1 MNRAKAWQETVTFPT
16 YGVGAPDRN
25 PMFLE
30 KRVYQGSSG
39 AVYPFPVIDKI
50 ENQKHDQAW
59 DTVFLEN
66 DYLKVMILPQL
77 GGRVQMLLDKTNN
90 YHCVYYQ
97 HVIKPALVGL
107 VGPWISGGIEFNW
120 PQHHRPT
127 TYMPVD
133 FRISENADG
142 SATVWISEIDRMYG
156 TKVLAGFTLHPDK
169 AYLQIDARLY
179 NRTPL
184 PQTFLW
190 WANPACHVDENHQ
203 SVFPP
208 DVHAVMDHGKRDVS
222 EFPIA
227 RGTYYKVNYAPGTDI
242 SRYKNIPVPTS
253 YMAYHSD
260 YNFVA
265 SYDHRRRAGLL
276 HVANHHIAPGK
287 KQWTWGHG
295 DFGQAWDRQL
305 TDSDGPYIELMCGV
319 FTDNQPDFSW
329 LNPYEEKSFT
339 QYFMPYKQIGRIKN
353 ASTEAAIALE
363 VEDGQAYLAAY
374 VTSPRKHLRLELRS
388 EGQVVFE
395 KNLDLAPQ
403 QAFEAT
409 IAAPPEPLEL
419 RLLDENGREMLRY
432 APVKNTAPIPA
443 PAEPALP
450 PEKVATT
457 EQLYLTAL
465 HLEQYRHATFDPEP
479 YYREAL
485 RRDPTDVRNNNGLGL
500 LLFRRGQ
507 FEQAEQYFRTAVA
520 TLTMRNP
527 NPYDGEPSYNLG
539 LSLRMQ
545 GRLDEAFDA
554 FYKSVWNVA
563 MRAQGYF
570 QLAQIAS
577 IRGDFSQAVEL
588 CQQSL
593 IGGWHNHKARH
604 LKAALLRKLGRDDE
618 AAAED
623 AITASIDPLY
633 GQIREDESQDRIEI
647 GLDFI
652 NAGLI
657 DEGVEL
663 LVPTTGFQPMSAH
676 AHGLEARGTYPML
689 LYLAGWAKGDP
700 KLFEIASKQSPELCF
715 PNRLE
720 EMLALQAA
728 THVNPEDGAAW
739 YLLGNFLFSRK
750 RYDEAIA
757 AWEKAVALLPT
768 YPTAYRNLALA
779 YFNKKHDPQG
789 AAAMLEKAFA
799 LDKTDARVLFELDQ
813 LYKKLNRSPRER
825 LQLLE
830 RHPSLVEARDDLFI
844 EHTTLLNLLGEHE
857 IVQQRLANR
866 QFHPWEGGEGKVT
879 GNYVYSLLSLA
890 RKYLQHGQHEMAL
903 TAIDKARVYPHNL
916 GEGKLPG
923 AMENDLDYFAGIA
936 LEAMGRS
943 DEAAMLFRRAS
954 EGLEEPVSAMFY
966 NDQPPHMIFYQG
978 LAQRRIGIESGALRR
993 FQKLIDYGQKHLHDH
1008 VTIDYF
1014 AVSLPEFLVFEDDLD
1029 KRNEIHCR
1037 YMMALGYIGMGEIA
1051 AAQAQL
1057 EQVLSMDSSHAGAA
1071 FHRELLNS
1079 KLL

>member
-1 MNRAKAWQETVTFPT
+1 
-16 YGVGAPDRN
+16 
-25 PMFLE
+25 
-30 KRVYQGSSG
+30 
-39 AVYPFPVIDKI
+39 
-50 ENQKHDQAW
+50 
-59 DTVFLEN
+59 
-66 DYLKVMILPQL
+66 
-77 GGRVQMLLDKTNN
+77 
-90 YHCVYYQ
+90 
-97 HVIKPALVGL
+97 
-107 VGPWISGGIEFNW
+107 
-120 PQHHRPT
+120 
-127 TYMPVD
+127 
-133 FRISENADG
+133 
-142 SATVWISEIDRMYG
+142 
-156 TKVLAGFTLHPDK
+156 
-169 AYLQIDARLY
+169 
-179 NRTPL
+179 
-184 PQTFLW
+184 
-190 WANPACHVDENHQ
+190 
-203 SVFPP
+203 
-208 DVHAVMDHGKRDVS
+208 
-222 EFPIA
+222 
-227 RGTYYKVNYAPGTDI
+227 
-242 SRYKNIPVPTS
+242 
-253 YMAYHSD
+253 
-260 YNFVA
+260 
-265 SYDHRRRAGLL
+265 
-276 HVANHHIAPGK
+276 
-287 KQWTWGHG
+287 
-295 DFGQAWDRQL
+295 
-305 TDSDGPYIELMCGV
+305 
-319 FTDNQPDFSW
+319 
-329 LNPYEEKSFT
+329 
-339 QYFMPYKQIGRIKN
+339 
-353 ASTEAAIALE
+353 
-363 VEDGQAYLAAY
+363 
-374 VTSPRKHLRLELRS
+374 
-388 EGQVVFE
+388 
-395 KNLDLAPQ
+395 
-403 QAFEAT
+403 
-409 IAAPPEPLEL
+409 
-419 RLLDENGREMLRY
+419 
-432 APVKNTAPIPA
+432 
-443 PAEPALP
+443 
-450 PEKVATT
+450 
-457 EQLYLTAL
+457 
-465 HLEQYRHATFDPEP
+465 
-479 YYREAL
+479 
-485 RRDPTDVRNNNGLGL
+485 
-500 LLFRRGQ
+500 
-507 FEQAEQYFRTAVA
+507 
-520 TLTMRNP
+520 
-527 NPYDGEPSYNLG
+527 
-539 LSLRMQ
+539 
-545 GRLDEAFDA
+545 
-554 FYKSVWNVA
+554 
-563 MRAQGYF
+563 
-570 QLAQIAS
+570 
-577 IRGDFSQAVEL
+577 
-588 CQQSL
+588 
-593 IGGWHNHKARH
+593 
-604 LKAALLRKLGRDDE
+604 
-618 AAAED
+618 
-623 AITASIDPLY
+623 
-633 GQIREDESQDRIEI
+633 
-647 GLDFI
+647 
-652 NAGLI
+652 
-657 DEGVEL
+657 
-663 LVPTTGFQPMSAH
+663 
-676 AHGLEARGTYPML
+676 ML